1 MAGKVS
7 VRVQA
12 NGVVVHRHEGANG
25 FHDPS
30 RKHYGAADAV
40 SGHKELGHTT
50 AELLKAEGFNTLT
63 DAQKDQYRKALA
75 GQTFWIY
82 PEKKATAPAG
92 LTLEDEQALIAEM
105 DAGFPQPETPEEF
118 EARMLQLMDAQA

>member
-1 MAGKVS
+1 MAKVS

-25 FHDPS
+25 YHDPS
-30 RKHYGAADAV
+30 RKHYGATDAV
-40 SGHKELGHTT
+40 SGHKELGYSTQD
-50 AELLKAEGFNTLT
+50 LWKADGLNALT
-63 DAQKDQYRKALA
+63 DAQKDQYKQALA
-75 GQTFWIY
+75 GKTFWIY
-82 PEKKATAPAG
+82 PEKKAPAQAG